1 MGCTS
6 AKHVSTVPS
15 DEEGGKGKTY
25 HNGDVFG
32 DEYKA
37 KTVEEV
43 KYMHCEEERVATRNQ
58 DNLEKSATS
67 NRARSQKDGMGIGN
81 SQRSKCVPSWQ
92 VGLFTRLRVS
102 KNSFECWMRKLRRGA
117 TTVQRRRT

>member
-67 NRARSQKDGMGIGN
+67 NRARGQKDGMGIGN
-81 SQRSKCVPSWQ
+81 SQRSNIHTSESQQEFFRMLDEKIEKGRDYCSEEEDV
-92 VGLFTRLRVS
+92 T
-102 KNSFECWMRKLRRGA
+102 
-117 TTVQRRRT
+117 